1 MLASKPIIY
10 AVEAPSNIIELSGS
24 GISCEAE
31 NPEALSQA
39 IQKLKNLSAEDRK
52 KMGTLGREWIIKK
65 ITIIRYLPIV
75 FR

>member
-10 AVEAPSNIIELSGS
+10 AVEAPNNIIELSRS
-24 GISCEAE
+24 GIICEAE

-52 KMGTLGREWIIKK
+52 NGNS
-65 ITIIRYLPIV
+65 
-75 FR
+75 